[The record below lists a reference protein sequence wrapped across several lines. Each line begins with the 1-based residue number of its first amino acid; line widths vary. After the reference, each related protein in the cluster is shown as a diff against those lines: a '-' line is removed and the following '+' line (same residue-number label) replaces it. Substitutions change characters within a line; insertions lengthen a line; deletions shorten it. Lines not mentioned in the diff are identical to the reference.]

1 MMNYKITIYGSNMYQ
16 EVSLKPDFNEITI
29 GTRKDDRIQFVREK
43 FYADFEIKISRTKEI
58 FTASAEGGI
67 CFRTDKGIDEY
78 VRRMTPGDHLAIL
91 YSGMDSAFL
100 FIDFSYDFSMVQDN
114 YDLMI
119 TPTSTAFTIG
129 GMENDTIYI
138 PDETL
143 KGCSV
148 RVTTDEKGLI
158 IGTAGIRFG
167 VGVNGF
173 MTRKPEVRIGKHDFF
188 SLGNVIFYY
197 NDGKIYTSK
206 NKNLR
211 TEMITEEVHHSGN
224 SLEYPKFVLSAR
236 QKYVMPE
243 KKPEILPPEKRQELP
258 ENNLLL
264 TILPMIAML
273 VLMIFFRSGMGGG
286 NGGGGYIIYFAGMM
300 LVGAVVSVLTY
311 FHTKKKTKEKNEKHE
326 ELYAEYLTNKENE
339 IIELRDEEQVTSE
352 LINTSLEEELQM
364 IDRFDMRLFE
374 KRISDED
381 FLNIRIGKGRMT
393 SGCQPDVKKQ
403 EFFVTED
410 VLMNAPVELAEKY
423 REIDNMPVV
432 IKLRKQ
438 NAVGFIGN
446 RTKLY
451 QMAKNIMIQI
461 AAQHFYHE
469 VKMVMVMGE
478 SDTKLFSWARWFQN
492 MTEDKSGVRLFMYD
506 SQSTKAELEFLYS
519 ILSDRESAKKEN
531 NSSDTVYG
539 TTFVVL
545 VFRPEGIASHPLMN
559 YVEKASALGFNFI
572 FFEEYEERLHPAC
585 TERIFLSPDRNEGY
599 VQEINDGNNKQFFT
613 YPHISQEIAAK
624 AALKLAP
631 VYVDEVSLASTLTKN
646 ITLFELLGIM
656 SAYDL
661 DLGRIWAESKIYE
674 SMAAPFGVDAA
685 GDVVALDIHEKFHGP
700 HGLVAG
706 TTGSGKSETL
716 QSYLLSLSTRFHPY
730 EVGIIII
737 DFKGGGM
744 ANQFRNLPHLNGAI
758 TNIDGKEINRSLMS
772 IRAELMK
779 RQRLFAKYDV
789 NHIDDYIRLFKAGTA
804 EVPLPHLILVVDE
817 FAELKSE
824 QPDFMKEL
832 ISTAR
837 IGRSLGVHLILATQ
851 KPSGVVNDQIWS
863 NSKFKLCLKVQD
875 KSDSNEVLHSPLAA
889 EIKEPGRAY
898 LQVGNNEIFK
908 LFQTAYSGAPARFDS
923 TDSRKKFEI
932 DAVDLAGRRQVVYKQ
947 KNSGKAG
954 GESQLDAL
962 VDYIHEYC
970 EKNNIAKLPDIC
982 LPPLSAVIPCP
993 KGERDETVT
1002 DIIVP
1007 IGIYDDPSRQEQNE
1021 YSLNFT
1027 KSHVLLMGS
1036 ALSGKTNFV
1045 QTVIRGIAERY
1056 TPKDVN
1062 IYICDFAS
1070 MILKNL
1076 SRLSFVGGVVTLS
1089 EDDTFHHLIQM
1100 LQKILDERKDK
1111 LSEMGLS
1118 SFSSYREAGFDDM
1131 PQIIVVI
1138 ENYAALRSTY
1148 ADDEEQIINIVR
1160 EGVSNGI
1167 SFLVSNQQNNGFG
1180 YKLISNFGQLIA
1192 LHCNDDAEYGSLLG
1206 RCPIK
1211 PDNTPGRGVVKID
1224 KEIMEF
1230 QTYLAFSAEK
1240 EIERIEEM
1248 RAFVQ
1253 ECNEKY
1259 VGMRAVRVPVVP
1271 EKVTDQYIEE
1281 SFGTTKIENN
1291 RILAGI
1297 NYRDA
1302 EPVWIDI
1309 RKNNILTVSGSEE
1322 LGRKGFV
1329 TSLVRHMGESTD
1341 TFNAKLYIYDD
1352 ITREL
1357 SFAED
1362 MDCTARYAVD
1372 AEAFADM
1379 LGEINDILVERY
1391 SKMAADPTTDLSQEP
1406 LLVLIVNASFGIKV
1420 LMDEDEI
1427 AETLDSIMSQYRDY
1441 GVSILFTNVP
1451 EEEPSFRAPK
1461 AVRTL
1466 VDTKRHIAFRNAE
1479 DMQFIELSTSLI
1491 RSIKKENTPG
1501 DAFFVDGSAVRRI
1514 KSQID

>member
-16 EVSLKPDFNEITI
+16 EVSLKPDFSEITI

-43 FYADFEIKISRTKEI
+43 FYADFEIRISRTKEV
-58 FTASAEGGI
+58 FTASADGGI

-78 VRRMTPGDHLAIL
+78 VRRMTPGDHLAVL
-91 YSGMDSAFL
+91 YSGMDSPFL
-100 FIDFSYDFSMVQDN
+100 FLDFSYDFSMVQDN

-119 TPTSTAFTIG
+119 TPTSTVFTIG
-129 GMENDTIYI
+129 GREQDTVFI

-143 KGCSV
+143 EGCSV
-148 RVTTDEKGLI
+148 RVTSDEDGLNI
-158 IGTAGIRFG
+158 ETSGIRFG

-173 MTRKPEVRIGKHDFF
+173 MTRTPEIKIRKHDFF

-197 NDGKIYTSK
+197 NDGKLYTSK

-211 TEMITEEVHHSGN
+211 TDMITEEVRHSGN

-236 QKYVMPE
+236 QKYVMPDN
-243 KKPEILPPEKRQELP
+243 KPEILPPDKKQDPP
-258 ENNLLL
+258 ENNLVL
-264 TILPMIAML
+264 TIIPMVAML
-273 VLMIFFRSGMGGG
+273 VLMVFFRGGG
-286 NGGGGYIIYFAGMM
+286 KGGGAGYIIYFAGMM
-300 LVGAVVSVLTY
+300 IVGAVVSVVTY
-311 FHTKKKTKEKNEKHE
+311 FKTKKQVAEKNAKRE
-326 ELYAEYLTNKENE
+326 ELYAEYLTDKENE
-339 IIELRDEEQVTSE
+339 IIELRDQEQMTSD

-364 IDRFDMRLFE
+364 INRFDMRLFE
-374 KRISDED
+374 KRLTDED
-381 FLNIRIGKGRMT
+381 FLNIRIGKGRMV
-393 SGCQPDVKKQ
+393 SLCQPDVKKQ
-403 EFFVTED
+403 EFFVTQD
-410 VLMNAPVELAEKY
+410 MLMNAPVELADKY

-432 IKLRKQ
+432 IKLKEQ

-469 VKMVMVMGE
+469 VKMVMVMSE
-478 SDTKLFSWARWFQN
+478 SDAKLFSWARWLQN
-492 MTEDKSGVRLFMYD
+492 MTEDGSGVRLFMYD
-506 SQSTKAELEFLYS
+506 QQSTKAELEFLYS
-519 ILSDRESAKKEN
+519 ILSDRESAKKE
-531 NSSDTVYG
+531 SGSGG
-539 TTFVVL
+539 TLSFGTNFVVF

-559 YVEKASALGFNFI
+559 YVDKAAGLGFNFI

-585 TERIFLSPDRNEGY
+585 TERIFLSADRNEGY
-599 VQEINDGNNKQFFT
+599 VQETSDGSKKQYFT

-631 VYVDEVSLASTLTKN
+631 IYVDEVSLASTLTKN
-646 ITLFELLGIM
+646 ITLFELYGIM

-661 DLGRIWAESKIYE
+661 DLGKRWETSKIYD
-674 SMAAPFGVDAA
+674 SMAAPLGVDAA
-685 GDVVALDIHEKFHGP
+685 GDVVALDIHEKYHGP

-716 QSYLLSLSTRFHPY
+716 QSYLLSLAIMFHPY

-772 IRAELMK
+772 IRAELLK

-804 EVPLPHLILVVDE
+804 DIPLPHLILVVDE

-908 LFQTAYSGAPARFDS
+908 LFQSAYSGAPARFDS

-932 DAVDLAGRRQVVYKQ
+932 DSIDLAGRRRVIYKQ
-947 KNSGKAG
+947 KTTGKAG
-954 GESQLDAL
+954 SETQLDAL

-970 EKNNIAKLPDIC
+970 EKNNIVKLPDIC
-982 LPPLSAVIPCP
+982 LPPLGTVIPCP
-993 KGERDETVT
+993 KAEKDESVT

-1007 IGIYDDPSRQEQNE
+1007 IGIYDDPSRQEQKE

-1027 KSHVLLMGS
+1027 KSHVLLIGS
-1036 ALSGKTNFV
+1036 SLSGKTNFV

-1062 IYICDFAS
+1062 IYILDFAS

-1076 SRLSFVGGVVTLS
+1076 SRLSHVGGVLTLS
-1089 EDDTFHHLIQM
+1089 EDDTLHHLIQM
-1100 LQKILDERKDK
+1100 VEKIIDDRKDK

-1131 PQIIVVI
+1131 PQVIVVI
-1138 ENYAALRSTY
+1138 ENYSVLRSTY
-1148 ADDEEQIINIVR
+1148 PEEEEQISNLVR
-1160 EGVSNGI
+1160 EGVSNGV
-1167 SFLVSNQQNNGFG
+1167 SFLVTNQQNNGIG
-1180 YKLISNFGQLIA
+1180 YKILSNFGQLIS
-1192 LHCNDDAEYGSLLG
+1192 LHCNDETEYSSLFG
-1206 RCPIK
+1206 RCQIK
-1211 PDNTPGRGVVKID
+1211 PDNTPGRGVLKID
-1224 KEIMEF
+1224 KEMMEF
-1230 QTYLAFSAEK
+1230 QTYLAFNAEK

-1248 RAFVQ
+1248 RSFVK
-1253 ECNEKY
+1253 ETNEKY
-1259 VGMRAVRVPVVP
+1259 AGMRAVRVPVVP
-1271 EKVTDQYIEE
+1271 EKVTDAYLEE
-1281 SFGTTKIENN
+1281 NFGTAKIEND

-1329 TSLVRHMGESTD
+1329 TNLVRHIGESRE
-1341 TFNAKLYIYDD
+1341 TFNSKLYIYDD
-1352 ITREL
+1352 VSREL

-1362 MDCTARYAVD
+1362 MECTEHYSIS
-1372 AEAFADM
+1372 AEDLAEM
-1379 LGEINDILVERY
+1379 LNEINDELVERY
-1391 SKMAADPTTDLSQEP
+1391 SRIASDPGTDLAKEP
-1406 LLVLIVNASFGIKV
+1406 LLVLIVNAAFAFKTISDDDDLADI
-1420 LMDEDEI
+1420 
-1427 AETLDSIMSQYRDY
+1427 LDSIMSQYKDY
-1441 GVSILFTNVP
+1441 GVSVLFTNVP

-1461 AVRTL
+1461 PIRML
-1466 VDTKRHIAFRNAE
+1466 VDLKRHIAFRNAAE
-1479 DMQFIELSTSLI
+1479 MQFIALSSSLV
-1491 RSIKKENTPG
+1491 RSVKKPNGPG
-1501 DAFFVDGSAVRRI
+1501 DAFFVDGTAIRRI